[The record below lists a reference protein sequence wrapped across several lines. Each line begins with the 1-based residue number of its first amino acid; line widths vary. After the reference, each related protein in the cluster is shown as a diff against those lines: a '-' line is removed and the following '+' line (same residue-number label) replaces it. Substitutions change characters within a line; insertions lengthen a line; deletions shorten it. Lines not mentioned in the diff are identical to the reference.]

1 MDIILPENL
10 IPRELLAEVIDFL
23 DEENIIFLTG
33 ARQTGKTSL
42 LYLLI
47 KHLWNRDFPQSQTVY
62 FDLENIHDFTLLN
75 DLKDFNIFLELLK
88 KKGCRSGK
96 KSLCF
101 YR

>member
-23 DEENIIFLTG
+23 DEENIILLTG

-47 KHLWNRDFPQSQTVY
+47 KHLWNSDFPQSQTVY

-88 KKGCRSGK
+88 KKGVDPAK
-96 KSLCF
+96 
-101 YR
+101 

>member
-1 MDIILPENL
+1 MNIEVLLNL
-10 IPRELLAEVIDFL
+10 IPREMLAKVIDFL
-23 DEENIIFLTG
+23 DEENIILLTG

-47 KHLWNRDFPQSQTVY
+47 KHLWNASFPQSQTVY

-75 DLKDFNIFLELLK
+75 DLKDFNIFLDLLK
-88 KKGCRSGK
+88 KRCGSRK